1 MSHAPNNHTPPS
13 VEATPEQQAQPA
25 RCALATGSASAKPY
39 DPLDSLEKE
48 VERFMETNL
57 FTPMEVT
64 GFYIQARCVISE
76 LRGLRK
82 ENEYLRNVRERQS
95 AIIRQRER
103 DVIELEEQVIALQ
116 PNHGSEPRRTGLPPS
131 P

>member
-1 MSHAPNNHTPPS
+1 MTTPDPS
-13 VEATPEQQAQPA
+13 PVPESTPKPTGSDGPS
-25 RCALATGSASAKPY
+25 CAVAAGSASGKY

-48 VERFMETNL
+48 VERFMQTNL

-76 LRGLRK
+76 LKQARK

-116 PNHGSEPRRTGLPPS
+116 PNIRHEPRPTE
-131 P
+131 